1 MFNQK
6 YLVVLRLLTLLT
18 LVMGLASMA
27 WAQDPIPCTFDVFD
41 PRPLPLCDPNGG
53 GGGGGGGTFPD
64 FFLSAS
70 PATAVVVPGA
80 SVAYQVT
87 VNPLDGFTGSVQLS
101 AAGASA
107 TFTFSPNPTTGSST
121 MTVTNGSALGSFQ
134 VTVTGVGAGLTRTT
148 DVVLISSTPRAASR
162 FVPVTPCRIAD
173 TRNAPGPFG
182 GPFLTGRTSREFDIP
197 NSACNIPS
205 TAVAYSLNATV
216 VPHGPL
222 GFLTMFPCRQTQPLA
237 SNLNSIDGRV
247 KAVASIVPAGAN
259 GGACAFASDD
269 TDLILDINGYFVPA
283 ANSNALAFY
292 PVTPCRLADTRGNG
306 FGGPFGPPS
315 LVGNGTRTF
324 PVSGFCNVP
333 MTAQAYSLNLT
344 AVPHGSLGFITT
356 WPAGQ
361 TQPAVSTLN
370 APTGTVTANA
380 AIVAAGANGGVSV
393 LASNDSDLII
403 DINGYFAPPG
413 TGGLSLFSLTPC
425 RMLDTRHPPSPA
437 FNGTLSLNVT
447 ASGCGAPASAQ
458 AYVLSAT
465 VIPPGGLGFLT
476 LWPDGSPQPIASTLN
491 SIDSAVT
498 SNMAIVPTSNGSVK
512 AFVSNPADLVLDI
525 FGYFAP

>member
-1 MFNQK
+1 
-6 YLVVLRLLTLLT
+6 
-18 LVMGLASMA
+18 
-27 WAQDPIPCTFDVFD
+27 
-41 PRPLPLCDPNGG
+41 
-53 GGGGGGGTFPD
+53 
-64 FFLSAS
+64 
-70 PATAVVVPGA
+70 
-80 SVAYQVT
+80 
-87 VNPLDGFTGSVQLS
+87 
-101 AAGASA
+101 
-107 TFTFSPNPTTGSST
+107 
-121 MTVTNGSALGSFQ
+121 
-134 VTVTGVGAGLTRTT
+134 
-148 DVVLISSTPRAASR
+148 
-162 FVPVTPCRIAD
+162 
-173 TRNAPGPFG
+173 
-182 GPFLTGRTSREFDIP
+182 
-197 NSACNIPS
+197 
-205 TAVAYSLNATV
+205 
-216 VPHGPL
+216 
-222 GFLTMFPCRQTQPLA
+222 
-237 SNLNSIDGRV
+237 
-247 KAVASIVPAGAN
+247 VPAGAN